1 MSQHIVFLDR
11 NTLIVNMRKPSFAHR
26 WQDFEQT
33 KPEQVLAHLNDA
45 TIAITNKVKLT
56 GETLAQ
62 TPQLKMIAAA
72 ATGTDNID
80 LAYCREHGI
89 VVSNIRNYAVHTLPE
104 HVFMLMLA
112 LRRNL
117 LAWRQDVQNG
127 LWQQAEQFCLFTQ
140 PINDLHGST
149 LGIIGYGGL
158 GKSVRKLAEAF
169 GMQVL
174 VAEHK
179 GANSVRAGYTDY
191 DAVIAESDVITLHSP
206 LNAATRH
213 MISTRE
219 FEMMK
224 PSAILINTARGNL
237 VDEAALETALVSGR
251 IAGAG
256 FDVLGMEPPRAGN
269 RLLDLKLPNFILTPH
284 VAWGSRQAMQIL
296 ADQLVE
302 NIEAFVA
309 GKPRNV
315 LT

>member
-1 MSQHIVFLDR
+1 MTQHIVFLDR

-33 KPEQVLAHLNDA
+33 QPEQVLAHLKDA
-45 TIAITNKVKLT
+45 TIAISNKVKLS
-56 GETLAQ
+56 GEILAQ

-72 ATGTDNID
+72 ATGTDKID
-80 LAYCREHGI
+80 LAYCRAHGI

-117 LAWRQDVQNG
+117 LAWRQDVENG
-127 LWQQAEQFCLFTQ
+127 LWQQADQFCLFTQ
-140 PINDLHGST
+140 PINDLYGST
-149 LGIIGYGGL
+149 LGIVGYGGL
-158 GKSVRKLAEAF
+158 GKAVQKLAEAF
-169 GMQVL
+169 GMRVL

-179 GANSVRAGYTDY
+179 GASVVREGYTDY
-191 DAVIAESDVITLHSP
+191 DTVIAESDVITLHSP
-206 LNAATRH
+206 LNEATRH

-224 PSAILINTARGNL
+224 RSTILINTARGNL

-256 FDVLGMEPPRAGN
+256 FDVLGVEPPREGN

-296 ADQLVE
+296 ADQLVD

-309 GKPRNV
+309 GQPRNV
-315 LT
+315 VA

>member
-11 NTLIVNMRKPSFAHR
+11 NTLIVNMRKPNFAHH

-33 KPEQVLAHLNDA
+33 QPEQVSAHLKHA

-56 GETLAQ
+56 SETLAQ

-179 GANSVRAGYTDY
+179 GVSALREGYTDY
-191 DAVIAESDVITLHSP
+191 DTVIAESDVITLHSP
-206 LNAATRH
+206 LNNATRH

-224 PSAILINTARGNL
+224 SSAILINTARGNL
-237 VDEAALETALVSGR
+237 VDEAALETALVSRR

-256 FDVLGMEPPRAGN
+256 FDVLGVEPPREGN

-296 ADQLVE
+296 ADQLVD

-309 GKPRNV
+309 GQPRNV

>member
-1 MSQHIVFLDR
+1 MEHKIVFLDR
-11 NTLIVNMRKPSFAHR
+11 KSLIATMRTPSFAHR
-26 WQDFEQT
+26 WQDYEQT
-33 KPEQVLAHLNDA
+33 KPERVVANLKDA
-45 TIAITNKVKLT
+45 TIAITNKVKLF

-80 LAYCREHGI
+80 LVYCREHGI

-179 GANSVRAGYTDY
+179 GASKVREGYTDY
-191 DAVIAESDVITLHSP
+191 DSVIAQSDVITLHSP
-206 LNAATRH
+206 LNDTTRH
-213 MISTRE
+213 MLSTRE

-224 PSAILINTARGNL
+224 PNAILINTARGNL
-237 VDEAALETALVSGR
+237 VDEAALETALVTGR

-256 FDVLGMEPPRAGN
+256 FDVLGVEPPKNGN
-269 RLLDLKLPNFILTPH
+269 RLLELNLPNFILTPH

-296 ADQLVE
+296 ADQLVD

-309 GKPRNV
+309 GAPRNV
-315 LT
+315 VA

>member
-1 MSQHIVFLDR
+1 MTQHIVFLDR

-33 KPEQVLAHLNDA
+33 QPEQVLAHLKDA
-45 TIAITNKVKLT
+45 TIAITNKVKLS
-56 GETLAQ
+56 GEILAQ

-80 LAYCREHGI
+80 LAYCRAHGI

-117 LAWRQDVQNG
+117 LAWRQDVQAG
-127 LWQQAEQFCLFTQ
+127 LWQQADQFCLFTQ
-140 PINDLHGST
+140 PINDLYGST
-149 LGIIGYGGL
+149 LGIVGYGGL
-158 GKSVRKLAEAF
+158 GKAVHKLAEAF
-169 GMQVL
+169 GMKIL

-179 GANSVRAGYTDY
+179 GASSVREGYTDF
-191 DAVIAESDVITLHSP
+191 DTVMAQSDVITLHSP
-206 LNAATRH
+206 LNEATRH
-213 MISTRE
+213 IISTRE
-219 FEMMK
+219 FDLMK
-224 PSAILINTARGNL
+224 RSAILINTARGNL

-256 FDVLGMEPPRAGN
+256 FDVLGVEPPREGN

-296 ADQLVE
+296 ADQLVD

-309 GKPRNV
+309 GQPRNV
-315 LT
+315 V

>member
-1 MSQHIVFLDR
+1 MTQHIVFLDR

-33 KPEQVLAHLNDA
+33 KPEQVLAHLKDA
-45 TIAITNKVKLT
+45 TIAITNKVKLS

-80 LAYCREHGI
+80 LAYCRAHGI

-127 LWQQAEQFCLFTQ
+127 LWQQADQFCLFTQ
-140 PINDLHGST
+140 PINDLYGST
-149 LGIIGYGGL
+149 LGIVGYGGL
-158 GKSVRKLAEAF
+158 GKAVQKLAEAF
-169 GMQVL
+169 GMKIL

-179 GANSVRAGYTDY
+179 GASVVREGYTDF
-191 DAVIAESDVITLHSP
+191 DTVIAESDVITLHSP
-206 LNAATRH
+206 LNEATRH

-224 PSAILINTARGNL
+224 RSAILINTARGNL

-256 FDVLGMEPPRAGN
+256 FDVLGVEPPREGN

-296 ADQLVE
+296 ADQLVD

-309 GKPRNV
+309 GQPRNV
-315 LT
+315 VG

>member
-1 MSQHIVFLDR
+1 MEFKIVFLDR

-26 WQDFEQT
+26 WQNFEQT
-33 KPEQVLAHLNDA
+33 KPEQVLAHLKDA
-45 TIAITNKVKLT
+45 TIAISNKVKLT

-62 TPQLKMIAAA
+62 TPQLKMIAVA

-191 DAVIAESDVITLHSP
+191 DTVIAESDVITLHSP

-256 FDVLGMEPPRAGN
+256 FDVLGVEPPHEGN

-296 ADQLVE
+296 ADQLVD

-309 GKPRNV
+309 GQPRNV
-315 LT
+315 VA